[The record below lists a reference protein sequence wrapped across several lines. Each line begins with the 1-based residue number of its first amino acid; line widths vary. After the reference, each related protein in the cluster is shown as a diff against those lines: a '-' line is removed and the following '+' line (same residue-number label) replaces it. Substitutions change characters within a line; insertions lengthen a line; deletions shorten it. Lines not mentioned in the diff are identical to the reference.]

1 MENSKVWFITGA
13 SKGLGLTL
21 AKKLLAQGYSVAA
34 TSRNKEA
41 LIETIGN
48 ASLNFLPLEMDLVN
62 EKSVKNAIEVA
73 INHFKTIDVVV
84 NNAGYGQIGTLEE
97 LTDKE
102 SRKNYDV
109 NVFGLLNV
117 VRNTMPYLRAN
128 KSGHI
133 FNIASVGGYYGGFAG
148 WGIYCSTKFAVAG
161 LTEALA
167 AEVKSFGVKVTLV
180 YPGYFRTNFLSEES
194 IIIPK
199 SPIDEYEEARQS
211 QILHQNQINGNQPN
225 DPEKAADALIEMAKE
240 ENPALHLFLGADAL
254 EMVEQKINIIK
265 VEVEKWKSTSLST
278 AFIN

>member
-21 AKKLLAQGYSVAA
+21 VKKLLVQGYKVVA
-34 TSRNKEA
+34 TSRSEEA
-41 LIETIGN
+41 LIQAIGN
-48 ASLNFLPLEMDLVN
+48 TSLNFLPLEMDLVN

-97 LTDKE
+97 LTDEE

-148 WGIYCSTKFAVAG
+148 WGIYCSSKFAVAG

-167 AEVKSFGVKVTLV
+167 SEVKSFGVKVTVV

-194 IIIPK
+194 IITPEN
-199 SPIDEYEEARQS
+199 PIDEYKEARQS

-225 DPEKAADALIEMAKE
+225 DPEKGADALIQMAKE
-240 ENPALHLFLGADAL
+240 ENPSLHLFLGADAL
-254 EMVEQKINIIK
+254 EMVEQKISII
-265 VEVEKWKSTSLST
+265 EDDVEKWKSFSRST
-278 AFIN
+278 AF